1 MPTCNRAGDDLIPAK
16 IRKRG
21 SSPAASSSS
30 SIIQSYRFKRAI
42 LIGKRGGSSTP
53 LPTWRLLSSR
63 TRSPSVGRAAAESS
77 PKFLASPGG
86 KGKVQV
92 PVSARKLAAT
102 LWEMNEFPAPG
113 DKGESEE
120 RRLRKEERSRERNS
134 RRSTHSGPLPPHLS
148 DPSHSPVSEMD
159 RSGTSSHRRR
169 SPSFSQ
175 RLKIVET
182 KSGSFCND
190 NLMETESRSRA
201 QTPGGPNVGAKTR
214 LKDVSNA
221 LTTSKELIKIMSRM
235 WNQEDRRSSSM
246 SIISALHAELER
258 ARLLVNQV
266 IREHDT
272 EEKEIDYLMK
282 RFAEERTKWKYKERK
297 SVEDAVE
304 SIVGELEAEKKL
316 RTRLECLNK
325 RLGQELAET
334 KAALIEVVKELKT
347 EKRARE
353 IMEDVCD
360 QLAGNVGQEMHLHEE
375 VERQRESKVSSPEAE
390 KVATDKLRNQF
401 KASLCAKKTKETG
414 IRASNHSPDE
424 GNGNYSSNTR
434 PEAWSRQEREDDDGV
449 EAEDMVERKD
459 DSAESE
465 VDFVYCGVGGN
476 YKALE
481 TRPSH
486 DEEKKGRS
494 SSSKRGP
501 RKSNTSLQ
509 GSICDTVDYN
519 IKSERF
525 KGNEFDLERFQEQ
538 GGRNDMLAYNLVK
551 GLRDRMLYG
560 PSPRDSESPTRQGHR
575 FSSSYLHSA
584 ANERPPLAPGNDG
597 KSRLST
603 AKSDVHSSRKP
614 KLVFLYPV

>member
-1 MPTCNRAGDDLIPAK
+1 MPMSNRAADDLIPAK

-53 LPTWRLLSSR
+53 LPTWRLISSQ

-77 PKFLASPGG
+77 PKFLASPSG

-102 LWEMNEFPAPG
+102 LWEMNEFPSSG
-113 DKGESEE
+113 GKGESEE
-120 RRLRKEERSRERNS
+120 RRLRKEDRSRERNS
-134 RRSTHSGPLPPHLS
+134 RRSVHSGPLPPHLS
-148 DPSHSPVSEMD
+148 DPSYSPVSEMD

-175 RLKIVET
+175 RLKLVDT

-190 NLMETESRSRA
+190 SLMETESRSRV

-221 LTTSKELIKIMSRM
+221 LTTSKELIKIMNRM
-235 WNQEDRRSSSM
+235 WNQEDRASSSM

-297 SVEDAVE
+297 SVEAAVE
-304 SIVGELEAEKKL
+304 SIIGELEVEKKL
-316 RTRLECLNK
+316 RTRLESLNK
-325 RLGQELAET
+325 RLGLELAET
-334 KAALIEVVKELKT
+334 KAALIEAVKELKT

-360 QLAGNVGQEMHLHEE
+360 QLAGNVGEETPLHEE
-375 VERQRESKVSSPEAE
+375 VERQRESKVSSFEEE
-390 KVATDKLRNQF
+390 KVATDKLKNQL
-401 KASLCAKKTKETG
+401 KASLCAKKTKETS
-414 IRASNHSPDE
+414 ICASNYSPDE
-424 GNGNYSSNTR
+424 GNGNYSSNAR
-434 PEAWSRQEREDDDGV
+434 PEARSRKEREDDDGGEV
-449 EAEDMVERKD
+449 EDMVERKD

-465 VDFVYCGVGGN
+465 VDSVYCGVGGN
-476 YKALE
+476 YRALE
-481 TRPSH
+481 THPSD

-501 RKSNTSLQ
+501 RKSNTCLQ
-509 GSICDTVDYN
+509 RSISDTADYSV
-519 IKSERF
+519 KSERF
-525 KGNEFDLERFQEQ
+525 KGNEFDWERFQER
-538 GGRNDMLAYNLVK
+538 GERDDMLAYNLVK

-560 PSPRDSESPTRQGHR
+560 PSPRDFGSPTRQGHR
-575 FSSSYLHSA
+575 FSSSSLHGASQ
-584 ANERPPLAPGNDG
+584 ERPPLAPGNDG

-603 AKSDVHSSRKP
+603 SKSDLHSSRESKR
-614 KLVFLYPV
+614 